1 MGTIKIESDAYRKL
15 LSKLEGIEQ
24 HIKHT
29 SNLFSEI
36 DDILEMTTREVIE
49 TLGTSESTVYRW
61 RQDHLVPFRYDE
73 SGRVRFLFKDIYLAI
88 KCSRISLHSTNKKD
102 LLIKLAEFKDDFVR
116 NSFLESLD
124 END

>member
-1 MGTIKIESDAYRKL
+1 MDVIKIESDAYKKL

-24 HIKHT
+24 HIKRT

-88 KCSRISLHSTNKKD
+88 KCSRISLHSINKKD
-102 LLIKLAEFKDDFVR
+102 LLIKMGEFKDDFVR

>member
-1 MGTIKIESDAYRKL
+1 MDTIKIESEAYRKL

-24 HIKHT
+24 HIKRT

-61 RQDHLVPFRYDE
+61 RQDRLVPYRYDE
-73 SGRVRFLFKDIYLAI
+73 SGNVRFLFKDLYLAI
-88 KCSRISLHSTNKKD
+88 KCSRISLQGTNKKD
-102 LLIKLAEFKDDFVR
+102 LLIKLTEFKDDFVR

-124 END
+124 RND